1 MSWKKGACAPGLYG
15 YTVCVAVSDPS
26 NACKHTVLPVAESPP
41 PSDATAWLAKLND
54 AQRQAVDHGAD
65 MRGALPGALLVIA
78 GAGSG
83 KTNTLAHRV
92 ANLVVKGADP
102 RRILLLTFSRRA
114 AQEMTRRVT
123 RIATAALGTRAALA
137 QGLTW
142 AGTFHSVGA
151 RLLREYAELI
161 GLAPAFTIN
170 DREDSADLMNLV
182 RHELG
187 LSAKER
193 RFPAKGTCFAI
204 YSRVVN
210 TGASLGQ
217 VLDNAFP
224 WCREWE
230 ADLRMLFAAYVDAKQ
245 KQSVL
250 DYDDLLLYWSH
261 MAAEPAIAAD
271 LSARFDHVLVDEYQ
285 DTNRLQASILLALK
299 PDGRGLTVVGDDA
312 QSIYSFRGA
321 TVRNILDFPAQFDPP
336 ATRVTLERNYRST
349 QPILAASNAVIELAS
364 ERYTKNLWTDK
375 ASAQRPRLV
384 TVADEVDQARY
395 VVEQVLEA
403 REQGVKLKSQAVL
416 FRAAHHSAALEIE
429 LTRRNI
435 PFVKFGGLKFLDSV
449 HVKDMLAVLRWAENP
464 RDRVA
469 GFRVVQLLPGVGPA
483 TAAKLLD
490 DIAARMDAGSAG
502 EATDDGTADAIG
514 TGAARGTAAGTAA
527 GAAAGTAAGTRAGT
541 AAGTPTGA
549 TAGTATGTTTGIG
562 TTGSASAANKAA
574 RALAAFTPPPR
585 AQEDWHP
592 FVKLMSSVYGRETP
606 WPAEFEM
613 VRRWYEPHLAR
624 NHEDAAVRHADVLQM
639 ESIAGTYASRERFL
653 TELTL
658 DPPDATSDESGVPL
672 IDEDYLILS
681 TIHSAKGQE
690 WRNVFVLNGVDGCI
704 PSDLGTGSQEEIDEE
719 RRLLYVAMTRAK
731 EDLHIVVPQRFYV
744 HNQTHLG
751 DRHVWAS
758 RTRFIPADLMPLFD
772 AYAWP
777 RVPEPS
783 APTAAGLA
791 AAARAKL
798 EIGAKL
804 RKMWD

>member
-1 MSWKKGACAPGLYG
+1 MS
-15 YTVCVAVSDPS
+15 T
-26 NACKHTVLPVAESPP
+26 VAESA
-41 PSDATAWLAKLND
+41 PSFDTTSWLAKLND
-54 AQRQAVDHGAD
+54 AQREAVEYGTDTPD
-65 MRGALPGALLVIA
+65 ALPGALLVIA

-102 RRILLLTFSRRA
+102 QRILLLTFSRRA
-114 AQEMTRRVT
+114 ALEMTRRVT
-123 RIATAALGTRAALA
+123 RITAAAATSVGARAALA

-151 RLLREYAELI
+151 RLLREYADLI

-217 VLDNAFP
+217 VLERAFP

-230 ADLRMLFAAYVDAKQ
+230 EDLRRLFAAYFDAKQ

-261 MAAEPAIAAD
+261 MAGEPAIAAD

-321 TVRNILDFPAQFDPP
+321 TVRNILDFPAQFEPP
-336 ATRVTLERNYRST
+336 ARQVTLERNYRST
-349 QPILAASNAVIELAS
+349 EPILAASNAVIELAS

-384 TVADEVDQARY
+384 TVADDAAQARY
-395 VVEQVLEA
+395 IVEQVLEA

-449 HVKDMLAVLRWAENP
+449 HVKDVLAVLRWAENP

-469 GFRVVQLLPGVGPA
+469 GFRVVQLLPGVGPG
-483 TAAKLLD
+483 TAAKVLD
-490 DIAARMDAGSAG
+490 DIAARA
-502 EATDDGTADAIG
+502 DGGD
-514 TGAARGTAAGTAA
+514 
-527 GAAAGTAAGTRAGT
+527 
-541 AAGTPTGA
+541 PVA
-549 TAGTATGTTTGIG
+549 TAGGV
-562 TTGSASAANKAA
+562 
-574 RALAAFTPPPR
+574 LAAFAAPAR

-592 FVKLMSSVYGRETP
+592 FVRLMSGVYGRQTP

-613 VRRWYEPHLAR
+613 VRRWYEPHLER
-624 NHEDAAVRHADVLQM
+624 NHEDAAIRHADLLQM
-639 ESIAGTYASRERFL
+639 ESIAGTYPSRERFL

-704 PSDLGTGSQEEIDEE
+704 PSDLGTGSDAEIDEE

-758 RTRFIPADLMPLFD
+758 RTRFIATPMLPLFD

-777 RVPEPS
+777 RVPVAS
-783 APTAAGLA
+783 APGAAGLA
-791 AAARAKL
+791 AAAQAKI
-798 EIGAKL
+798 EIAAKL